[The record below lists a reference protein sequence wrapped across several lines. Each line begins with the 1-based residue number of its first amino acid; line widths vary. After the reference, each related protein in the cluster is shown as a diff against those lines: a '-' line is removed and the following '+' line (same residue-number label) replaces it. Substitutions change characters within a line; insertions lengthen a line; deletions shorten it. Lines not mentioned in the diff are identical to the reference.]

1 MCDKRHL
8 RTTKM
13 QVLGTEH
20 QPAITHM
27 QDDQHDSDVVALVQD
42 YIPQCTRLV
51 LACPLLFGMQV
62 LDIKHEPSIT
72 HMQYG
77 GSS

>member
-1 MCDKRHL
+1 MCDKRHVQS
-8 RTTKM
+8 TKM
-13 QVLGTEH
+13 QVLGIDH
-20 QPAITHM
+20 QATMTDM
-27 QDDQHDSDVVALVQD
+27 QYDQHDSDVVALVQD